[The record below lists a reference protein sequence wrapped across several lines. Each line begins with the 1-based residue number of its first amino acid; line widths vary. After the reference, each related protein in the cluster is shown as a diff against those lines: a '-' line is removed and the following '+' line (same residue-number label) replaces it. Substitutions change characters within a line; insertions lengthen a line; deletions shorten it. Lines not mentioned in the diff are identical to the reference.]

1 MTIGSTIR
9 QYRKELGLTQAQLAQ
24 KVGVSVQAVSKWETG
39 AGFPDITQIV
49 PLARSLGISTD
60 KLLDYNDRRE
70 EFEKLWQDTVDRS
83 HADPRQMRE
92 VSLAALELYPED
104 KLFLLRA
111 AVDEEELASVAEEK
125 RVREGHL
132 YNALGYSRRLLRLD
146 PDNTDAKIRMVRIY
160 SQLGMDDQAVALA
173 YQCTGAHREHALKYC
188 LKGDALRHHIQ
199 KIVDRKLTSL
209 LSELSDGDLEMLDAA
224 ERILRAAIPDG
235 NYQHYYEIMAD
246 IYLKRFVSYR
256 AEGKEQAA
264 CAALRQVL
272 ELARKADAEKNR
284 AFTAPHF
291 DLLENINPDSLP
303 DRAWRWL
310 LSYVEEN
317 IPGWQKEPDLAQIV
331 TEAYA
336 YLKECNLPIR
346 EIIAEPDTT
355 P

>member
-1 MTIGSTIR
+1 MTIGNTIR

-49 PLARSLGISTD
+49 PLARALGISTD
-60 KLLDYNDRRE
+60 KLLGFNDRRE
-70 EFEKLWQDTVDRS
+70 AFEKLWQNTVDRS

-132 YNALGYSRRLLRLD
+132 HNALGYSRRLLRLD
-146 PDNTDAKIRMVRIY
+146 PENTDAKIRMVRIY
-160 SQLGMDDQAVALA
+160 SLLGMDDEAVALA

-188 LKGDALRHHIQ
+188 LKGEELRHHIQ

-224 ERILRAAIPDG
+224 EAILRAAIPDG
-235 NYQHYYEIMAD
+235 NYQHYYEFLAG
-246 IYLKRFVSYR
+246 IYVKRFARYR
-256 AEGKEQAA
+256 EDGQEQAA

-272 ELARKADAEKNR
+272 ELAREADAERNH
-284 AFTAPHF
+284 AFTAPLL
-291 DLLENINPDSLP
+291 DLLENRNPPGIP

-310 LSYVEEN
+310 LSYVEDQ
-317 IPGWQKEPDLAQIV
+317 IPQWREEPPLAEIV

-336 YLKECNLPIR
+336 YLNEQIPECKF
-346 EIIAEPDTT
+346 
-355 P
+355 

>member
-39 AGFPDITQIV
+39 AGFPDISQIV
-49 PLARSLGISTD
+49 PLARALGISTD

-70 EFEKLWQDTVDRS
+70 DFEKLWQDTVDRS
-83 HADPRQMRE
+83 HADPCQMRE

-111 AVDEEELASVAEEK
+111 AVDEEELASMTEEK

-132 YNALGYSRRLLRLD
+132 HNALGYSRRLLRLD

-188 LKGDALRHHIQ
+188 LKGEELRRHIQ

-209 LSELSDGDLEMLDAA
+209 LSELTDGDLAMLDAA
-224 ERILRAAIPDG
+224 EAILRAAIPDG
-235 NYQHYYEIMAD
+235 NYQHYYEFLAG
-246 IYLKRFVSYR
+246 IYVKRFARYR
-256 AEGKEQAA
+256 EEGEEQAA

-272 ELARKADAEKNR
+272 ELARKADAERNR
-284 AFTAPHF
+284 AFTAPLF
-291 DLLENINPDSLP
+291 DLLENRNPPGIP

-310 LSYVEEN
+310 LSYVEDQ
-317 IPGWQKEPDLAQIV
+317 IPQWREELPLAEIV

-336 YLKECNLPIR
+336 YLTEQFPECKF
-346 EIIAEPDTT
+346 
-355 P
+355 

>member
-39 AGFPDITQIV
+39 AGFPDISQIV
-49 PLARSLGISTD
+49 PLARALGISTD
-60 KLLDYNDRRE
+60 KLLGFNDRRE
-70 EFEKLWQDTVDRS
+70 DFEKLWQDTVDRS
-83 HADPRQMRE
+83 HADPCQMRE

-111 AVDEEELASVAEEK
+111 AVDEEELASMTEEK

-132 YNALGYSRRLLRLD
+132 HNALGYSRRLLRLD

-235 NYQHYYEIMAD
+235 NYQHYYEFLAG
-246 IYLKRFVSYR
+246 IYVKRFAHYR
-256 AEGKEQAA
+256 EDGQEQAA

-272 ELARKADAEKNR
+272 ELAREADAERNR
-284 AFTAPHF
+284 AFTAPLF
-291 DLLENINPDSLP
+291 DLLENRNPPGIP

-310 LSYVEEN
+310 LSYVEDQ
-317 IPGWQKEPDLAQIV
+317 IPQWREEPPLAEIV

-336 YLKECNLPIR
+336 YLTEQFPECKF
-346 EIIAEPDTT
+346 
-355 P
+355 